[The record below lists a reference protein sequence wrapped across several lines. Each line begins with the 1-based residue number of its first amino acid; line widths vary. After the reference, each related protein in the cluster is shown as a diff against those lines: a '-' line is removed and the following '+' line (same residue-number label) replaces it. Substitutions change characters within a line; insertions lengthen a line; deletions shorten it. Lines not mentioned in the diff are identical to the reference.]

1 MSDIFAL
8 TANYNVGN
16 NPVDV
21 AAGDFNHDGKTDIAK
36 LTLVRLQFLYY

>member
-8 TANYNVGN
+8 AANYNVGN
-16 NPVDV
+16 NPVDI

-36 LTLVRLQFLYY
+36 LTSVRLQFPCY